1 MDYATVTGRDSV
13 PQPTAAWTSAASAAR
28 IERAATADRTR
39 LYFLDNLR
47 AVAIVLVIVL
57 HASITYMA
65 YAPTWWYVLDPHQSV
80 FFTMLVLIIDVPI
93 MPALFFVAGYFALP
107 SLGRRGPG
115 SFVREKLVRLGAPWV
130 IGVALLAPLAT
141 YMTYVSRHID
151 VGYLQFWTHDFW
163 GPLYEQ
169 SVYWYLGVLLVEF
182 LALACVWVA
191 SPRLRAS
198 TVREERPRVSV
209 LVAFVAA
216 TAAGSALVA
225 PTWAIDDWQPMALFV
240 VQPARI
246 AFYVGYFAL
255 GIYAE
260 RRGWF
265 RVGGFRPELGPWGWG
280 AVVTGMFYLGLR
292 MGGLADSVPVRVFE
306 SALFSLFCLE
316 AVIGGVALFRL
327 VVDSA
332 GPGWRMVAGNSYG
345 IYYVHPLIL
354 YPLAYILVSVEAPSI
369 AKATVLV
376 VVTFLASLAISALV
390 LKRLP
395 GLRRMF

>member
-1 MDYATVTGRDSV
+1 MNDATVTGREAVVIPEAAST
-13 PQPTAAWTSAASAAR
+13 TAAPVAR
-28 IERAATADRTR
+28 IEEAATADRTR

-57 HASITYMA
+57 HASISYMA
-65 YAPTWWYVLDPHQSV
+65 YAPTWWYVLDPHHSV
-80 FFTMLVLIIDVPI
+80 LFTMLVLVIDVPI

-115 SFVREKLVRLGAPWV
+115 SFVREKLVRVAAPWV
-130 IGVALLAPLAT
+130 IGVALLAPIET
-141 YMTYVSRHID
+141 YMTEVSRHIS

-163 GPLYEQ
+163 GPLYQQ
-169 SVYWYLGVLLVEF
+169 SVYWYLGVLLAEF
-182 LALACVWVA
+182 LVLACVWVA

-198 TVREERPRVSV
+198 TARVEQPQTR
-209 LVAFVAA
+209 LFVAFVAVA
-216 TAAGSALVA
+216 AAGSAFVA
-225 PTWAIDDWQPMALFV
+225 PAWSIDDWQPMALFV

-246 AFYVGYFAL
+246 AFYAGYFVL

-265 RVGGFRPELGPWGWG
+265 RAGGFRPELGPWGWG
-280 AVVTGMFYLGLR
+280 AVITGFFYLGLR
-292 MGGLADSVPVRVFE
+292 MGGLPDTVPVRAFE

-316 AVIGGVALFRL
+316 AVIGGVALFQL
-327 VVDSA
+327 VLDRA
-332 GPGWRMVAGNSYG
+332 GPAWRTVAGNSYG

-354 YPLAYILVSVEAPSI
+354 YPLAYVLVGVGAPSI
-369 AKATVLV
+369 AKALVLV
-376 VVTFLASLAISALV
+376 TVTFAASLALSALV